1 MRHLKNFFLA
11 QSLALL
17 LYVLAV
23 AALIFSMPT
32 RAIGMGAL
40 FSVALSWIPLWV
52 GALTLVGAFVFL
64 QRRKQ
69 PRGVTR
75 A

>member
-1 MRHLKNFFLA
+1 MPYLKNLFLA
-11 QSLALL
+11 LSLALL

-23 AALIFSMPT
+23 AGLIFSMPT

-40 FSVALSWIPLWV
+40 FVVALSWIPLWV
-52 GALTLVGAFVFL
+52 GALTFVGAFVFL
-64 QRRKQ
+64 LRRKQ
-69 PRGVTR
+69 SRGATR